1 MKLVRF
7 SIPSVGGEARLINL
21 AARRVGGGVEW
32 PAEKRD
38 EKRDDAIAKRKKTV
52 VERNVRRGLIFA
64 FHRRRR
70 CP

>member
-21 AARRVGGGVEW
+21 AARRVGVEW